1 MMAVNE
7 DPGTPHHD
15 MLRDLVPVDD
25 RDEQISTVPVQS
37 EGTATPAIPPDVPG
51 AEYQP
56 EFAAPTGQSEPPVS
70 PAAPG
75 VVPDV
80 RDVAAELGLLRASID
95 QLYTQSERQA
105 ALVDRLHEEN
115 ERLRRGAFEQ
125 IVDPLVRDLIA
136 LADSCLRNASAWRG
150 KSEVAPTDLD
160 RVLRDIAS
168 DLSLI
173 LDRQG
178 VEIFAPEPGSP
189 FDRRQHRAAR
199 VQPTDSAPYDGLVAE
214 TLRPGYRSGIRILRY
229 AEVVVYGLVAAAP

>member
-1 MMAVNE
+1 MMAGNE
-7 DPGTPHHD
+7 DPGTSQHD
-15 MLRDLVPVDD
+15 LLRDLVPVDD
-25 RDEQISTVPVQS
+25 RDEQLSPVPVQS
-37 EGTATPAIPPDVPG
+37 EGAATTGFPPDAPG
-51 AEYQP
+51 VAHQQ
-56 EFAAPTGQSEPPVS
+56 EFAAPTQQPEPAPS
-70 PAAPG
+70 AAPG

-80 RDVAAELGLLRASID
+80 RDVAAELVLLRAAID

-105 ALVDRLHEEN
+105 TLVDRLHEEN

-150 KSEVAPTDLD
+150 KTEVTPTDLD

-168 DLSLI
+168 DLSMI

-178 VEIFAPEPGSP
+178 VEIFAPEPGLP

-199 VQPTDSAPYDGLVAE
+199 VQPTEVAPHDGLVAE

-229 AEVVVYGLVAAAP
+229 AEVVVYGLVAAP